1 MAEQKQTKV
10 MVKKA
15 RASYAHIFEPQAIN
29 EGDEPKYN
37 ISLIISK
44 DDTETIDKINQAV
57 ENAKE
62 NGKEK
67 FGGKIPKNLK
77 TPLRDGDEERE
88 DDEAYQNAYFLNAN
102 TKRKPQVL
110 DMDGRRTDDPE
121 DVYSGCYIH
130 ATVNFYPFAVS
141 GNKGVACGLGNIM
154 KAADGEP
161 LGGGGAKAED
171 DFAEFLTDDEFDEF
185 LEE

>member
-10 MVKKA
+10 MIKNA
-15 RASYAHIFEPQAIN
+15 RASYAHVFEPQAIN

-44 DDTETIDKINQAV
+44 YDTETIDKINKAV

-67 FGGKIPKNLK
+67 FGGKIPKSLK

-110 DMDGRRTDDPE
+110 NMDGKRTDDPE
-121 DVYSGCYIH
+121 DVYSGCYLH

-141 GNKGVACGLGNIM
+141 GNKGVACGLGNLM

-171 DFAEFLTDDEFDEF
+171 EFAEFLTDDDFDEF
-185 LEE
+185 LED